1 MTNEDMKKV
10 AIKASVFALVS
21 ITLMLHRSAT
31 KHIMITDA
39 AGAPVDRVSS
49 ESSYSLLVDQGVPE
63 GKENTL
69 IIPLPKSVSSDNIIL
84 EDGYMDHE
92 LRIYIDSRDEGFYKD
107 NPVVTDLDILE
118 SAVCINQNDTG
129 SVCLDFKTDQLY
141 VNESSLTESSTIEVK
156 FFRPSE
162 KYEHIVVVDPRAI
175 ESAGGDATDPSSE
188 KDVIL
193 DTALLL
199 KGIADK
205 DQENNVKVYL
215 TRLSDAEA
223 DREKRL
229 ALVEDSQADLFVEL
243 SLEGTADQG
252 KSGISAYY
260 NDKYFIRRLNNGQ
273 FGDIM
278 LRNCAVKTGTE
289 ALGVVPLASDEDI
302 LAKSRIPS
310 TRIDLGN
317 VSSSEE
323 GDRLSEEVYRKRLS
337 EGIYSGI
344 LEAFEVME

>member
-1 MTNEDMKKV
+1 MNNEDMKKV

-39 AGAPVDRVSS
+39 AGAPVARGSS
-49 ESSYSLLVDQGVPE
+49 ESSYTLLVDKNVPQ

-84 EDGYMDHE
+84 EDGYIDHE

-118 SAVCINQNDTG
+118 SAVCINQNESG

-141 VNESSLTESSTIEVK
+141 VNVSSLTESSTIEVK
-156 FFRPSE
+156 FYRPSE
-162 KYEHIVVVDPRAI
+162 KYDHIVVVDPGVSENAA
-175 ESAGGDATDPSSE
+175 ESGADGALG
-188 KDVIL
+188 KDSIL

-199 KGIADK
+199 KSMADK
-205 DQENNVKVYL
+205 DQANSVKVYL
-215 TRLSDAEA
+215 TRLSDVEPP
-223 DREKRL
+223 REKRL

-243 SLEGTADQG
+243 SSEGASDQE
-252 KSGISAYY
+252 KSGLSAYY

-289 ALGVVPLASDEDI
+289 AVGLMPVQDEEDVLTAVRIPAARINLGNGSLSEDADKLSDE
-302 LAKSRIPS
+302 
-310 TRIDLGN
+310 
-317 VSSSEE
+317 
-323 GDRLSEEVYRKRLS
+323 VYKKRLS

-344 LEAFEVME
+344 FETFEVME